1 MLVWEIIVNLQ
12 HCVAQALKSAGAG
25 HKEKRL
31 IQLGESTDML
41 LYDRA
46 DAAKQG
52 V

>member
-1 MLVWEIIVNLQ
+1 MNLQ

-41 LYDRA
+41 LNGWA
-46 DAAKQG
+46 EATKQG